1 MNNSFFSI
9 VQKICWILLAFL
21 LFVIGLKDFLIKKS
35 FISLFIGIISFC
47 SLVMLI
53 TSYILEN
60 KNGKRKNAKEI

>member
-9 VQKICWILLAFL
+9 VQKVCWVLLVFL

-35 FISLFIGIISFC
+35 FISLFIGIVAFC

-60 KNGKRKNAKEI
+60 KNEKRKD